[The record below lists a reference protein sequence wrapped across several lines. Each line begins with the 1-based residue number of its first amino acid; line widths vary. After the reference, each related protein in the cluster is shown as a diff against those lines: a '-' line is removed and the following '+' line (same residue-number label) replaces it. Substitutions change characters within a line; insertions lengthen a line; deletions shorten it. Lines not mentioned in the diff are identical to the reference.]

1 MLYIII
7 IIIGILLITLN
18 IRYINEDKH
27 TFENILKVEEE
38 RTDRDYDLE
47 IISIR
52 KDLAESLVDIQKE
65 IEELKE
71 KIDNIK
77 EENYNFNNKKENIID
92 KEVISEINFNN
103 KISNEE
109 NIDNKNNKMK
119 NVDLLLD
126 KGSTEDEICNEL
138 NIGKGE
144 VLLIKNLLK
153 K

>member
-7 IIIGILLITLN
+7 IIIGILLVILN
-18 IRYINEDKH
+18 IRDISEDKN
-27 TFENILKVEEE
+27 TFKNILKVEEE
-38 RTDRDYDLE
+38 RKDRDYDLE

-71 KIDNIK
+71 KIENIK
-77 EENYNFNNKKENIID
+77 YENYNFHNKKENIID

-103 KISNEE
+103 KI
-109 NIDNKNNKMK
+109 DNNQSKNNKVK
-119 NVDLLLD
+119 NVDFLLD
-126 KGSTEDEICNEL
+126 NGSTEDEICNEL

>member
-1 MLYIII
+1 MIYIII
-7 IIIGILLITLN
+7 IIIGILLIALN
-18 IRYINEDKH
+18 IGYIKEDKH
-27 TFENILKVEEE
+27 PFENILKAEES
-38 RTDRDYDLE
+38 RKDRDYDLE

-65 IEELKE
+65 IEDLKE
-71 KIDNIK
+71 KIDKIK
-77 EENYNFNNKKENIID
+77 EENYNFDNKNENIID
-92 KEVISEINFNN
+92 KDVISEINFNN
-103 KISNEE
+103 KISNEQ
-109 NIDNKNNKMK
+109 NTNTKNNKFK
-119 NVDLLLD
+119 NVNSLLD